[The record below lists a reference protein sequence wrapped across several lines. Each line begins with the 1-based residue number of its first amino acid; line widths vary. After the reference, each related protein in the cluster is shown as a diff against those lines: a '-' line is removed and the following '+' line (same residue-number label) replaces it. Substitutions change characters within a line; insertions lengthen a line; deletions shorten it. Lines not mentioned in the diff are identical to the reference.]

1 MRALFRGESWGLKE
15 ERGPGSFLEGE
26 ETLRRAGRPEQLPE
40 VLDALTTLH
49 PPATRILGRDTVDYH
64 LGGGLVWDSN
74 AEAEWR
80 ETEAKSREFGAAMGA
95 LGAGEVAP

>member
-1 MRALFRGESWGLKE
+1 
-15 ERGPGSFLEGE
+15 
-26 ETLRRAGRPEQLPE
+26 
-40 VLDALTTLH
+40 
-49 PPATRILGRDTVDYH
+49 
-64 LGGGLVWDSN
+64 VWDSN